1 MHWLILI
8 PYYFFGALT
17 VLAFL
22 MLACRLLRLGVG
34 MGTIAATAVGVVI
47 ASLVIVL
54 AFDVVDIHDFTFLPM
69 LGLFALSLLFAG
81 VDAMLATSLPLP
93 LDDELEQI

>member
-22 MLACRLLRLGVG
+22 MLSCRVLRLKAG
-34 MGTIAATAVGVVI
+34 MGTIAAVAVGVVI
-47 ASLVIVL
+47 ASLFFLLTFGVF
-54 AFDVVDIHDFTFLPM
+54 AIHDFTFLPM
-69 LGLFALSLLFAG
+69 LGLFALSLVLAG
-81 VDAMLATSLPLP
+81 LDALLASSLPLP
-93 LDDELEQI
+93 LDEELEQI